1 MLDVIT
7 NKSCIT
13 LMKRKLLLKIL
24 CSEVLN
30 KAWVTFLTKRDNF
43 ILCLFY
49 LKELKM
55 ESIKKNMI
63 SISIKSKK
71 SNNTINCSKSFIF
84 ITTDPS
90 IPKQVKSFL
99 KILSKNI
106 KALLTIFQEM
116 RPLLWFNQ
124 FQMIFFS
131 ISVSSRTESN
141 TLKKLSMIQRKMQLN
156 TI

>member
-13 LMKRKLLLKIL
+13 LMRPKHLLKIL

-30 KAWVTFLTKRDNF
+30 KAWVIFLTKRDNF
-43 ILCLFY
+43 ILSLFY

-55 ESIKKNMI
+55 ENIKKNMI

-84 ITTDPS
+84 TTTDPS

>member
-1 MLDVIT
+1 
-7 NKSCIT
+7 
-13 LMKRKLLLKIL
+13 MKRKLLLKIL

-49 LKELKM
+49 LKQLKM

-84 ITTDPS
+84 TTTDPS